1 MLTAGQ
7 IEIEGNAR
15 SVTFR
20 IVGDKSINVRI
31 ELFQY
36 FIDMRSTLKPILSKK
51 VFLTQEQSLYKE
63 YCKFQRD
70 QGLEPPKISFS
81 NRWLKGCG
89 QAYHISMRKTNKF
102 SISAEALKKRHTIS
116 SRKLVLL
123 DTHSCSFRSNAI
135 AP

>member
-36 FIDMRSTLKPILSKK
+36 FIDMRSTLKSILSKK

-63 YCKFQRD
+63 YCKFEQCF
-70 QGLEPPKISFS
+70 LS
-81 NRWLKGCG
+81 
-89 QAYHISMRKTNKF
+89 
-102 SISAEALKKRHTIS
+102 
-116 SRKLVLL
+116 VLNSVYL
-123 DTHSCSFRSNAI
+123 FFK
-135 AP
+135 